1 MKTPLPAS
9 ALRLTISTLAILVI
23 AGCSQNPFD
32 RDPKISGIDMSPQT
46 MPEVA
51 RVQVPMPP
59 PEVERAPER
68 GEASS
73 LWQRGS
79 GGFFTDQRATR
90 IGDILTII
98 IEINDDASLS
108 NASDRERSG
117 ASQLAKPSFFGYG
130 GQLHK
135 LLPGVSA
142 ADLPANN
149 IVDISS
155 NTTASGSG
163 NINRNETIN
172 LRISALVVQMLPN
185 GNMVVA
191 GRQEVKV
198 NQELRELRVAGIIR
212 PQDIATNNTIPYD
225 KIAEARISYGGD
237 GSISRQQTRSY
248 GEDIVDIV
256 LPY

>member
-1 MKTPLPAS
+1 MNTPLPAS

-172 LRISALVVQMLPN
+172 LRIAALVVQMLPN

-191 GRQEVKV
+191 GRR
-198 NQELRELRVAGIIR
+198 LRLTR
-212 PQDIATNNTIPYD
+212 
-225 KIAEARISYGGD
+225 SC
-237 GSISRQQTRSY
+237 GSCVSPVSSGHRISRQTTRFPMTR
-248 GEDIVDIV
+248 
-256 LPY
+256 LPRPASPTAVTAASHGSRHALMVKISLT